1 MKKILVI
8 QPIHEEGIN
17 LLKDNSD
24 FEYEIVDNIDT
35 CLLYTSPSPRDGP

>member
-17 LLKDNSD
+17 LLKNNSE
-24 FEYEIVDNIDT
+24 FKYVVVDNVET
-35 CLLYTSPSPRDGP
+35 EFLK